1 MYCQLGF
8 NTTIGNYLKTADY
21 NITHS
26 NIITAL
32 DAKANLSG
40 ANFTG
45 NITASIVNAF
55 NLKRKWNKY

>member
-1 MYCQLGF
+1 LTTGF

-21 NITHS
+21 SITHS

-40 ANFTG
+40 AK
-45 NITASIVNAF
+45 
-55 NLKRKWNKY
+55 LYRKYYCIK